1 MKKNNFKIVKIDKSK
16 NLFNYEKK
24 ILINELILD
33 LKLGYYDFE
42 KEKAQKVKFSLEI
55 DYQDK
60 KPSNDKDIKSIVN
73 YGTIVKF
80 ITKLIKKKHY
90 NFLETLAEAV
100 FDELFKDKR
109 IAKIMLKIEKLE
121 ILKQCSSVGIQI
133 TKKEVMISSEIGKE
147 VIKKELPLIPK
158 LPGVYRML
166 NDKGDILYVGKAKNL
181 PNRLKSYVSEKNHII
196 RTERMLSQTR
206 KLEITTTSN
215 ESEALL
221 LEANLIKKYKPKF
234 NILLRDDKS
243 FPFIFIGNKDKWPQ
257 IKRHRG
263 KKTKKGFYF
272 GPFASAGSANWTIKM
287 IQKIFHLRVCDDTVF
302 KNRERPCILYQI
314 KRCSGPCVGYIEKNE
329 YKKTVDDAIEFVSGK
344 SRKIQKSLSDQ
355 MEKASDNLDFEKAG
369 ILRDRIKSLNI
380 IQSSQRINEANL
392 IEADVIAGY
401 KESGKTCIQVFFYR
415 SKQNWGNQAFF
426 PKHDPDEKLSDILN
440 SFVSQFYE
448 NKSVPSSI
456 ILSEE
461 IKEKILIE
469 KTLSQK
475 EEKQIDI
482 SIAKKG
488 SKLKVINQAIK
499 NAKDSLTRKLYESQ
513 NNRELFDAVANKFNL
528 ETNINLIEVYDNSH
542 IQGTNSVGALIAYGD
557 EGFIKK
563 RYRKFNIKIQKNEQD
578 DYGMMREV
586 LNRRFK
592 RAIQEKDNYLTFP
605 DLVLIDGGKG
615 QYSVARETL
624 NELGLHDLPIVA
636 IAKGKQRNS
645 GNETFFHNGKE
656 FKFIK
661 NDPTLFFL
669 QRIRDESHR
678 FAISAHRAKRKKGIS
693 KSLLDQIEGIG
704 SIRKRAL
711 LNHFGS
717 ARAVE
722 SASLDEIKSVEGV
735 EAKVAKKIYNFFH
748 E

>member
-1 MKKNNFKIVKIDKSK
+1 
-16 NLFNYEKK
+16 
-24 ILINELILD
+24 
-33 LKLGYYDFE
+33 
-42 KEKAQKVKFSLEI
+42 
-55 DYQDK
+55 
-60 KPSNDKDIKSIVN
+60 
-73 YGTIVKF
+73 
-80 ITKLIKKKHY
+80 
-90 NFLETLAEAV
+90 
-100 FDELFKDKR
+100 
-109 IAKIMLKIEKLE
+109 
-121 ILKQCSSVGIQI
+121 
-133 TKKEVMISSEIGKE
+133 MISSEIGKD
-147 VIKKELPLIPK
+147 VIKRELPLIPK

-166 NDKGDILYVGKAKNL
+166 NDKDVILYVGKAKNL

-196 RTERMLSQTR
+196 RTERMLSQT
-206 KLEITTTSN
+206 KKIEITTTSN

-243 FPFIFIGNKDKWPQ
+243 FPFIYIGSKDKWPQ
-257 IKRHRG
+257 IRKHRG
-263 KKTKKGFYF
+263 KKNKDGFFF

-314 KRCSGPCVGYIEKNE
+314 KRCSGPCVGNINE
-329 YKKTVDDAIEFVSGK
+329 NDYKKTVDSAMEFVAGK
-344 SRKIQKSLSDQ
+344 SRKIQKNLSKQ
-355 MEKASDNLDFEKAG
+355 MEDASVELDFEKAA

-426 PKHDPDEKLSDILN
+426 PKHDPDEKLNNIIN
-440 SFVSQFYE
+440 SFITQFYE
-448 NKSVPSSI
+448 NKSVPKSV
-456 ILSEE
+456 ILSED
-461 IKEKILIE
+461 IKERLLIE
-469 KTLSQK
+469 KALSKK
-475 EEKQIDI
+475 ENKQINI

-499 NAKDSLTRKLYESQ
+499 NAKDSLNRKIYESQ
-513 NNRELFDAVANKFNL
+513 NNRELFDKVSEKFNL
-528 ETNINLIEVYDNSH
+528 EPNINLIEVYDNSH
-542 IQGTNSVGALIAYGD
+542 IQGSNSVGALITYGD

-563 RYRKFNIKIQKNEQD
+563 RYRKFNIKIEKNEQD
-578 DYGMMREV
+578 DYGMMKEV

-592 RAIQEKDNYLTFP
+592 RAVEEKSNYLSFP
-605 DLVLIDGGKG
+605 DLVLVDGGKG
-615 QYSVARETL
+615 QYSVARETM
-624 NELGLHDLPIVA
+624 NELGLHDIPMIA
-636 IAKGKQRNS
+636 IAKGKMRNS

-656 FKFIK
+656 FKFSR

-669 QRIRDESHR
+669 QRLRDESHR

-693 KSLLDQIEGIG
+693 KSLLDQIDGIG
-704 SIRKRAL
+704 SVRKRAL

-722 SASLDEIKSVEGV
+722 SASLDEIKSVNGV
-735 EAKVAKKIYNFFH
+735 EEIVAKKIYNYFH

>member
-1 MKKNNFKIVKIDKSK
+1 
-16 NLFNYEKK
+16 
-24 ILINELILD
+24 
-33 LKLGYYDFE
+33 
-42 KEKAQKVKFSLEI
+42 
-55 DYQDK
+55 
-60 KPSNDKDIKSIVN
+60 
-73 YGTIVKF
+73 
-80 ITKLIKKKHY
+80 
-90 NFLETLAEAV
+90 
-100 FDELFKDKR
+100 
-109 IAKIMLKIEKLE
+109 
-121 ILKQCSSVGIQI
+121 
-133 TKKEVMISSEIGKE
+133 MISSEIGKDI
-147 VIKKELPLIPK
+147 IKRELPLIPK

-166 NDKGDILYVGKAKNL
+166 NDKDVILYVGKAKNL

-196 RTERMLSQTR
+196 RTERMLSQT
-206 KLEITTTSN
+206 KKIEITTTSN

-243 FPFIFIGNKDKWPQ
+243 FPFIYIGNKDKWPQ
-257 IKRHRG
+257 IRKHRG
-263 KKTKKGFYF
+263 KKNKNGFFF

-302 KNRERPCILYQI
+302 KNRQRPCILYQI
-314 KRCSGPCVGYIEKNE
+314 KRCSGPCVGNINE
-329 YKKTVDDAIEFVSGK
+329 NDYKKTVDSAMEFVAGK
-344 SRKIQKSLSDQ
+344 SRKIQKNLSKQ
-355 MEKASDNLDFEKAG
+355 MEVASIELDFEKAA

-426 PKHDPDEKLSDILN
+426 PKHDPDEKLNNIIN
-440 SFVSQFYE
+440 SFITQFYE
-448 NKSVPSSI
+448 NKSVPKSV
-456 ILSEE
+456 ILSED
-461 IKEKILIE
+461 IKERLLIE
-469 KTLSQK
+469 KALSKK
-475 EEKQIDI
+475 ENKQINI

-499 NAKDSLTRKLYESQ
+499 NAKDSLNRKIYESQ
-513 NNRELFDAVANKFNL
+513 NNRELFDKVSEKFNL
-528 ETNINLIEVYDNSH
+528 EPNINLIEVYDNSH
-542 IQGTNSVGALIAYGD
+542 IQGSNSVGALITYGD

-563 RYRKFNIKIQKNEQD
+563 RYRKFNIKIEKNEQD
-578 DYGMMREV
+578 DYGMMKEV

-592 RAIQEKDNYLTFP
+592 RAVEEKSNYLSFP

-615 QYSVARETL
+615 QYSVARETM
-624 NELGLHDLPIVA
+624 NELGLHDIPMIA
-636 IAKGKQRNS
+636 IAKGKMRNS

-656 FKFIK
+656 FKFSR

-669 QRIRDESHR
+669 QRLRDESHR

-693 KSLLDQIEGIG
+693 KSLLDQIDGIG
-704 SIRKRAL
+704 SVRKRAL

-722 SASLDEIKSVEGV
+722 SASLDEIKSVNGV
-735 EAKVAKKIYNFFH
+735 EEIVAKKIYNYFH

>member
-1 MKKNNFKIVKIDKSK
+1 
-16 NLFNYEKK
+16 
-24 ILINELILD
+24 
-33 LKLGYYDFE
+33 
-42 KEKAQKVKFSLEI
+42 
-55 DYQDK
+55 
-60 KPSNDKDIKSIVN
+60 
-73 YGTIVKF
+73 
-80 ITKLIKKKHY
+80 
-90 NFLETLAEAV
+90 
-100 FDELFKDKR
+100 
-109 IAKIMLKIEKLE
+109 
-121 ILKQCSSVGIQI
+121 
-133 TKKEVMISSEIGKE
+133 MISSDIGKE

-158 LPGVYRML
+158 LPGVYKML
-166 NDKGDILYVGKAKNL
+166 NDKEQILYVGKAKNL

-196 RTERMLSQTR
+196 RTERMLSQT
-206 KLEITTTSN
+206 KKIEITTTSN

-221 LEANLIKKYKPKF
+221 LEANLIKKHKPKF

-243 FPFIFIGNKDKWPQ
+243 FPFIFIGNKEKWSQ

-263 KKTKKGFYF
+263 KKIKEGFYF

-302 KNRERPCILYQI
+302 KNRKRPCILYQI
-314 KRCSGPCVGYIEKNE
+314 KRCSGPCVGYIDINE

-344 SRKIQKSLSDQ
+344 SRKIQKSLSNQ
-355 MEKASDNLDFEKAG
+355 MEKASESLDFEKAG

-392 IEADVIAGY
+392 VEADVIAAY
-401 KESGKTCIQVFFYR
+401 KESGQTCVQVFFYR

-426 PKHDPDEKLSDILN
+426 PKHDPDENLSNILN

-456 ILSEE
+456 ILSQE

-469 KTLSQK
+469 QTLSQK
-475 EEKQIDI
+475 EDKQVNI
-482 SIAKKG
+482 SVAKKG

-499 NAKDSLTRKLYESQ
+499 NAKDGLNRKLYEAQ
-513 NNRELFDAVANKFNL
+513 NNRELFESVISKFNL
-528 ETNINLIEVYDNSH
+528 ETNISLIEVYDNSH
-542 IQGTNSVGALIAYGD
+542 IQGTDSVGALISYGED
-557 EGFIKK
+557 GFIKK
-563 RYRKFNIKIQKNEQD
+563 RYRKFNIKMKKNEQD

-586 LNRRFK
+586 FTRRFK
-592 RAIQEKDNYLTFP
+592 RAVQEKEGHLSFP
-605 DLVLIDGGKG
+605 DLIFVDGGKG

-624 NELGLHDLPIVA
+624 NELGLHDIPLIA
-636 IAKGKQRNS
+636 IAKGRFRNS

-656 FKFIK
+656 YKFLK

-678 FAISAHRAKRKKGIS
+678 FAISAHRARRKKGIS

-704 SIRKRAL
+704 SIRKRSL

-735 EAKVAKKIYNFFH
+735 EEKVAKKIYNFFH

>member
-1 MKKNNFKIVKIDKSK
+1 MK
-16 NLFNYEKK
+16 
-24 ILINELILD
+24 
-33 LKLGYYDFE
+33 
-42 KEKAQKVKFSLEI
+42 
-55 DYQDK
+55 
-60 KPSNDKDIKSIVN
+60 
-73 YGTIVKF
+73 
-80 ITKLIKKKHY
+80 
-90 NFLETLAEAV
+90 
-100 FDELFKDKR
+100 
-109 IAKIMLKIEKLE
+109 
-121 ILKQCSSVGIQI
+121 SSD
-133 TKKEVMISSEIGKE
+133 IGKE

-166 NDKGDILYVGKAKNL
+166 NSKNEILYIGKAKNL
-181 PNRLKSYVSEKNHII
+181 PNRLKSYISEKNQII
-196 RTERMLSQTR
+196 RTERMLSQTKR
-206 KLEITTTSN
+206 LEITTTSN

-221 LEANLIKKYKPKF
+221 LEANLIKKYKPRF

-243 FPFIFIGNKDKWPQ
+243 FPFIFIGNEDKWPQ

-263 KKTKKGFYF
+263 KKDKKGFFF

-314 KRCSGPCVGYIEKNE
+314 KRCSGPCVGYIKEKD
-329 YKKTVDDAIEFVSGK
+329 YKQTVDDAIEFVSGK
-344 SRKIQKSLSDQ
+344 SRRIQKNLSSQ
-355 MEKASDNLDFEKAG
+355 MEKASEDLDFERAS

-392 IEADVIAGY
+392 TEADVIAGY

-415 SKQNWGNQAFF
+415 SKQNWGNQAFY
-426 PKHDPDEKLSDILN
+426 PKHDPDENLKEILN

-461 IKEKILIE
+461 IREEALIE
-469 KTLSQK
+469 KTLSKK
-475 EEKQIDI
+475 ENKQINI

-488 SKLKVINQAIK
+488 SKLKVVNQAIK
-499 NAKDSLTRKLYESQ
+499 NAKDSLNRKLYESQ
-513 NNRELFDAVANKFNL
+513 NNKEVFESVAKKFDL

-542 IQGTNSVGALIAYGD
+542 IQGTNSVGALISYGE

-563 RYRKFNIKIQKNEQD
+563 RYRKFNIKIQKNKQD
-578 DYGMMREV
+578 DFGMMKEV

-592 RAIQEKDNYLTFP
+592 KAIQEKDNFLTFP
-605 DLVLIDGGKG
+605 DLVLVDGGKG
-615 QYSVARETL
+615 QYSAARECL
-624 NELGLHDLPIVA
+624 NELGLHDIPVIA
-636 IAKGKQRNS
+636 IAKGKFRNS

-656 FKFIK
+656 FKFAK

-678 FAISAHRAKRKKGIS
+678 FAISAHRAKRKKGMS
-693 KSLLDQIEGIG
+693 QSLLDQIDGIG

-722 SASLDEIKSVEGV
+722 SASLDEIQSVEGV
-735 EAKVAKKIYNFFH
+735 EEKVAKKIYNYFH

>member
-1 MKKNNFKIVKIDKSK
+1 MK
-16 NLFNYEKK
+16 
-24 ILINELILD
+24 
-33 LKLGYYDFE
+33 
-42 KEKAQKVKFSLEI
+42 
-55 DYQDK
+55 
-60 KPSNDKDIKSIVN
+60 
-73 YGTIVKF
+73 
-80 ITKLIKKKHY
+80 
-90 NFLETLAEAV
+90 
-100 FDELFKDKR
+100 
-109 IAKIMLKIEKLE
+109 
-121 ILKQCSSVGIQI
+121 SSD
-133 TKKEVMISSEIGKE
+133 IGKE

-166 NDKGDILYVGKAKNL
+166 NSKNEILYIGKAKNL
-181 PNRLKSYVSEKNHII
+181 PNRLKSYISEKNQII
-196 RTERMLSQTR
+196 RTERMLSQTKR
-206 KLEITTTSN
+206 LEITTTSN

-221 LEANLIKKYKPKF
+221 LEANLIKKNKPRF

-243 FPFIFIGNKDKWPQ
+243 FPFIYIGNEDKWPQ

-263 KKTKKGFYF
+263 KKDKKGFFF

-314 KRCSGPCVGYIEKNE
+314 KRCSGPCVGYIKEKD
-329 YKKTVDDAIEFVSGK
+329 YKQTVDDAIEFVSGK
-344 SRKIQKSLSDQ
+344 SRRIQKNLSSQ
-355 MEKASDNLDFEKAG
+355 MEKASEDLDFERAS

-392 IEADVIAGY
+392 TEADVIAGY

-415 SKQNWGNQAFF
+415 SKQNWGNQAFY
-426 PKHDPDEKLSDILN
+426 PKHDPDENLKEILN

-461 IKEKILIE
+461 IREKALIE
-469 KTLSQK
+469 KTLSKK
-475 EEKQIDI
+475 ENKQINI

-488 SKLKVINQAIK
+488 SKLKLVNQAIK
-499 NAKDSLTRKLYESQ
+499 NAKDSLNRKLYESQ
-513 NNRELFDAVANKFNL
+513 NNKEVFESVAKKFDL

-542 IQGTNSVGALIAYGD
+542 IQGTNSVGALISYGE

-563 RYRKFNIKIQKNEQD
+563 RYRKFNIKIQRNKQD
-578 DYGMMREV
+578 DFGMMKEV

-592 RAIQEKDNYLTFP
+592 KAIQEKDNFLTFP
-605 DLVLIDGGKG
+605 DLVLVDGGKG
-615 QYSVARETL
+615 QYSAARECL
-624 NELGLHDLPIVA
+624 NELGLHDIPVIA
-636 IAKGKQRNS
+636 IAKGKFRNS

-656 FKFIK
+656 FKFAK

-678 FAISAHRAKRKKGIS
+678 FAISAHRAKRKKGMS
-693 KSLLDQIEGIG
+693 QSLLDQIDGIG

-722 SASLDEIKSVEGV
+722 SASLDEIQSVEGV
-735 EAKVAKKIYNFFH
+735 EEKVAKKIYNYFH

>member
-1 MKKNNFKIVKIDKSK
+1 
-16 NLFNYEKK
+16 
-24 ILINELILD
+24 
-33 LKLGYYDFE
+33 
-42 KEKAQKVKFSLEI
+42 
-55 DYQDK
+55 
-60 KPSNDKDIKSIVN
+60 
-73 YGTIVKF
+73 
-80 ITKLIKKKHY
+80 
-90 NFLETLAEAV
+90 
-100 FDELFKDKR
+100 
-109 IAKIMLKIEKLE
+109 
-121 ILKQCSSVGIQI
+121 
-133 TKKEVMISSEIGKE
+133 MISSEIGKE

-166 NDKGDILYVGKAKNL
+166 NDKGEILYVGKAKNL
-181 PNRLKSYVSEKNHII
+181 PNRLKSYIAEKNHII
-196 RTERMLSQTR
+196 RTERMLSQTK

-221 LEANLIKKYKPKF
+221 LEANLIKKHKPKF

-243 FPFIFIGNKDKWPQ
+243 FPFIFIGNKDVWPQ
-257 IKRHRG
+257 IRRHRG
-263 KKTKKGFYF
+263 KKTKEGFYF

-314 KRCSGPCVGYIEKNE
+314 KRCSGPCVGYVEKE
-329 YKKTVDDAIEFVSGK
+329 DYKKTVDDAIEFVSGK

-355 MEKASDNLDFEKAG
+355 MEKASEDLDFEKAV

-426 PKHDPDEKLSDILN
+426 PKHDPDESLSNILN

-456 ILSEE
+456 IISEE
-461 IKEKILIE
+461 IKEKNLIE
-469 KTLSQK
+469 KTLSKK
-475 EEKQIDI
+475 EGKQVNL
-482 SIAKKG
+482 SVAKKG
-488 SKLKVINQAIK
+488 SKLKVINQATK
-499 NAKDSLTRKLYESQ
+499 NARESLNRKLYESQ
-513 NNRELFDAVANKFNL
+513 NNRELFDSVASKFNL

-542 IQGTNSVGALIAYGD
+542 IQGTNSVGALIAFGE

-563 RYRKFNIKIQKNEQD
+563 RYRKFNIKSKKNEQD

-592 RAIQEKDNYLTFP
+592 RAIQEKDNYLSFP
-605 DLVLIDGGKG
+605 DLVIVDGGKG
-615 QYSVARETL
+615 QYSVARDSL
-624 NELGLHDLPIVA
+624 NELGLHEIPIIA
-636 IAKGKQRNS
+636 IAKGKFRNS

-656 FKFIK
+656 YKFNK

-678 FAISAHRAKRKKGIS
+678 FAISAHRAKRKRGIS

-722 SASLDEIKSVEGV
+722 SASLDEIKSVDGV
-735 EAKVAKKIYNFFH
+735 EEKVAKKIYNFFH

>member
-1 MKKNNFKIVKIDKSK
+1 MKKNNLKVVKIDKNKS
-16 NLFNYEKK
+16 LFNYEKK

-60 KPSNDKDIKSIVN
+60 NPSNDKDLRSIVN
-73 YGTIVKF
+73 YATIVKL
-80 ITKLIKKKHY
+80 IKKLIKKKHY

-100 FDELFKDKR
+100 FNELFKDKR
-109 IAKIMLKIEKLE
+109 IGKIMLKIEKME
-121 ILKQCSSVGIQI
+121 ILKECSSVGIQI

-147 VIKKELPLIPK
+147 VIKKELPLVPK

-181 PNRLKSYVSEKNHII
+181 PNRLKSYVAEKNHII

-221 LEANLIKKYKPKF
+221 LEANLIKKHKPKF

-263 KKTKKGFYF
+263 KKTKEGFYF

-287 IQKIFHLRVCDDTVF
+287 IQKIFHLRVCDDNVF
-302 KNRERPCILYQI
+302 KNRQRPCILYQI
-314 KRCSGPCVGYIEKNE
+314 KRCSGPCVGYVEKNE

-355 MEKASDNLDFEKAG
+355 MEKASDNLDFEKAV

-426 PKHDPDEKLSDILN
+426 QSMILM
-440 SFVSQFYE
+440 
-448 NKSVPSSI
+448 
-456 ILSEE
+456 
-461 IKEKILIE
+461 
-469 KTLSQK
+469 
-475 EEKQIDI
+475 
-482 SIAKKG
+482 
-488 SKLKVINQAIK
+488 K
-499 NAKDSLTRKLYESQ
+499 N
-513 NNRELFDAVANKFNL
+513 
-528 ETNINLIEVYDNSH
+528 
-542 IQGTNSVGALIAYGD
+542 
-557 EGFIKK
+557 
-563 RYRKFNIKIQKNEQD
+563 
-578 DYGMMREV
+578 
-586 LNRRFK
+586 
-592 RAIQEKDNYLTFP
+592 
-605 DLVLIDGGKG
+605 
-615 QYSVARETL
+615 
-624 NELGLHDLPIVA
+624 
-636 IAKGKQRNS
+636 
-645 GNETFFHNGKE
+645 
-656 FKFIK
+656 
-661 NDPTLFFL
+661 
-669 QRIRDESHR
+669 
-678 FAISAHRAKRKKGIS
+678 
-693 KSLLDQIEGIG
+693 
-704 SIRKRAL
+704 
-711 LNHFGS
+711 
-717 ARAVE
+717 
-722 SASLDEIKSVEGV
+722 
-735 EAKVAKKIYNFFH
+735 
-748 E
+748 

>member
-1 MKKNNFKIVKIDKSK
+1 MGYKS
-16 NLFNYEKK
+16 
-24 ILINELILD
+24 
-33 LKLGYYDFE
+33 
-42 KEKAQKVKFSLEI
+42 Q
-55 DYQDK
+55 
-60 KPSNDKDIKSIVN
+60 
-73 YGTIVKF
+73 
-80 ITKLIKKKHY
+80 
-90 NFLETLAEAV
+90 
-100 FDELFKDKR
+100 
-109 IAKIMLKIEKLE
+109 
-121 ILKQCSSVGIQI
+121 
-133 TKKEVMISSEIGKE
+133 KKEVMISSEIGKE
-147 VIKKELPLIPK
+147 IIKKELPLIPK
-158 LPGVYRML
+158 LPGVYKML
-166 NDKGDILYVGKAKNL
+166 SDKDQILYVGKAKNL

-206 KLEITTTSN
+206 KIEITTTSN

-221 LEANLIKKYKPKF
+221 LEANLIKKHKPKF

-243 FPFIFIGNKDKWPQ
+243 FPFIFIGNKDRWSQ

-263 KKTKKGFYF
+263 KKTKEGFYF

-314 KRCSGPCVGYIEKNE
+314 KRCSGPCVGYIDESE
-329 YKKTVDDAIEFVSGK
+329 YKRTVDDAIEFVSGK
-344 SRKIQKSLSDQ
+344 SRKIQKNLSDQ
-355 MEKASDNLDFEKAG
+355 MEKASESLDFEKAG

-392 IEADVIAGY
+392 VEADVIAAY
-401 KESGKTCIQVFFYR
+401 KESGQTCIQVFFYR

-426 PKHDPDEKLSDILN
+426 PKHDPDENLGNILN

-456 ILSEE
+456 ILSQE

-469 KTLSQK
+469 QTLSQK
-475 EEKQIDI
+475 EGKQVNI
-482 SIAKKG
+482 SVAKKG

-499 NAKDSLTRKLYESQ
+499 NAKDSLNRKLHETQ
-513 NNRELFDAVANKFNL
+513 NNRELFESVVAKFNL

-542 IQGTNSVGALIAYGD
+542 IQGTNSVGALISYGD

-563 RYRKFNIKIQKNEQD
+563 RYRKFNIKMKKNEQD
-578 DYGMMREV
+578 DYGMMKEV
-586 LNRRFK
+586 LTRRFK
-592 RAIQEKDNYLTFP
+592 KAVQEKEGHLSFP
-605 DLVLIDGGKG
+605 DLIFVDGGKG

-624 NELGLHDLPIVA
+624 NELGLHDIPLIA
-636 IAKGKQRNS
+636 IAKGKFRNS

-656 FKFIK
+656 YKFSK

-678 FAISAHRAKRKKGIS
+678 FAISAHRARRKKGIS

-735 EAKVAKKIYNFFH
+735 EEKVAKKIYNFFH

>member
-1 MKKNNFKIVKIDKSK
+1 MV
-16 NLFNYEKK
+16 
-24 ILINELILD
+24 
-33 LKLGYYDFE
+33 
-42 KEKAQKVKFSLEI
+42 
-55 DYQDK
+55 
-60 KPSNDKDIKSIVN
+60 
-73 YGTIVKF
+73 
-80 ITKLIKKKHY
+80 
-90 NFLETLAEAV
+90 
-100 FDELFKDKR
+100 
-109 IAKIMLKIEKLE
+109 
-121 ILKQCSSVGIQI
+121 SSD
-133 TKKEVMISSEIGKE
+133 IGKQ
-147 VIKKELPLIPK
+147 VIKKEIPLVPK

-166 NDKGDILYVGKAKNL
+166 NAKNEVLYVGKAKNL

-196 RTERMLSQTR
+196 RTERMLSQTT

-221 LEANLIKKYKPKF
+221 LEANLIKKFKPRF

-263 KKTKKGFYF
+263 KKNKEGFFF

-287 IQKIFHLRVCDDTVF
+287 IQKIFQLRVCDDTVF

-314 KRCSGPCVGYIEKNE
+314 KRCSGPCVGYVKEDD
-329 YKKTVDDAIEFVSGK
+329 YKKSVEDAIEFVSGK
-344 SRKIQKSLSDQ
+344 SRKIQKNLSLE
-355 MEKASDNLDFEKAG
+355 MEKSSEDLDFEKAA

-380 IQSSQRINEANL
+380 IQSSQRVNEANL
-392 IEADVIAGY
+392 VEADVIAGY
-401 KESGKTCIQVFFYR
+401 KESGKTCVQVFFYR

-426 PKHDPDEKLSDILN
+426 PKHDPDETLNEILN
-440 SFVSQFYE
+440 SFLSQFYE

-456 ILSEE
+456 IISEE
-461 IKEKILIE
+461 IKEKDLIE
-469 KTLSQK
+469 KALTKK
-475 EEKQIDI
+475 EGKQISI
-482 SIAKKG
+482 SVAKKG
-488 SKLKVINQAIK
+488 SKLNVINQAIK
-499 NAKDSLTRKLYESQ
+499 NAKDSLNRKIYESQ
-513 NNRELFDAVANKFNL
+513 NNKELFDEVTRKFDL
-528 ETNINLIEVYDNSH
+528 ENNINLVEVYDNSH
-542 IQGTNSVGALIAYGD
+542 IQGSNSVGALITYGE

-563 RYRKFNIKIQKNEQD
+563 RYRKFNIKIEKNEQD

-592 RAIQEKDNYLTFP
+592 RAVQEKDNYLTMP

-615 QYSVARETL
+615 QYSVARETM
-624 NELGLHDLPIVA
+624 NELGLHDIPIVA
-636 IAKGKQRNS
+636 IAKGKFRNS

-656 FKFIK
+656 FKFEK

-669 QRIRDESHR
+669 QRIRDEAHR
-678 FAISAHRAKRKKGIS
+678 FAISAHRAKRKKGINR
-693 KSLLDQIEGIG
+693 SLLDQIEGIG

-735 EAKVAKKIYNFFH
+735 EEKVAKKIYNFFH

>member
-1 MKKNNFKIVKIDKSK
+1 
-16 NLFNYEKK
+16 
-24 ILINELILD
+24 
-33 LKLGYYDFE
+33 
-42 KEKAQKVKFSLEI
+42 
-55 DYQDK
+55 
-60 KPSNDKDIKSIVN
+60 
-73 YGTIVKF
+73 
-80 ITKLIKKKHY
+80 
-90 NFLETLAEAV
+90 
-100 FDELFKDKR
+100 
-109 IAKIMLKIEKLE
+109 
-121 ILKQCSSVGIQI
+121 
-133 TKKEVMISSEIGKE
+133 MISSETGKE

-166 NDKGDILYVGKAKNL
+166 NEKGDILYVGKAKNL
-181 PNRLKSYVSEKNHII
+181 PNRLKSYVAEKNHII

-243 FPFIFIGNKDKWPQ
+243 FPFIFIGNKDQWPQ

-263 KKTKKGFYF
+263 KKTKEGFYF

-302 KNRERPCILYQI
+302 KNRQRPCILYQI
-314 KRCSGPCVGYIEKNE
+314 KRCSGPCVGYIEKDE

-344 SRKIQKSLSDQ
+344 SRKIQKNLSEL
-355 MEKASDNLDFEKAG
+355 MEKASENLDFEKAV

-475 EEKQIDI
+475 EEKQINI
-482 SIAKKG
+482 SVAKKG
-488 SKLKVINQAIK
+488 SKLKVIHQAIK
-499 NAKDSLTRKLYESQ
+499 NAKDSLNRKLYESQ
-513 NNRELFDAVANKFNL
+513 NNKELFDSVASKFNL
-528 ETNINLIEVYDNSH
+528 ETSINLIEVYDNSH

-563 RYRKFNIKIQKNEQD
+563 RYRKFNIKLEQNEQD

-592 RAIQEKDNYLTFP
+592 RAIQEKDNYLAFP
-605 DLVLIDGGKG
+605 DLVVVDGGKG

-636 IAKGKQRNS
+636 IAKGKLRNS

-656 FKFIK
+656 FKFEK

-735 EAKVAKKIYNFFH
+735 EVKVAKKIYNFFH

>member
-1 MKKNNFKIVKIDKSK
+1 MK
-16 NLFNYEKK
+16 
-24 ILINELILD
+24 
-33 LKLGYYDFE
+33 
-42 KEKAQKVKFSLEI
+42 
-55 DYQDK
+55 
-60 KPSNDKDIKSIVN
+60 
-73 YGTIVKF
+73 
-80 ITKLIKKKHY
+80 
-90 NFLETLAEAV
+90 
-100 FDELFKDKR
+100 
-109 IAKIMLKIEKLE
+109 
-121 ILKQCSSVGIQI
+121 SSD
-133 TKKEVMISSEIGKE
+133 IGKE

-166 NDKGDILYVGKAKNL
+166 NSKNEILYIGKAKNL
-181 PNRLKSYVSEKNHII
+181 PNRLKSYISEKNQII
-196 RTERMLSQTR
+196 RTERMLSQTKR
-206 KLEITTTSN
+206 LEITTTSN

-221 LEANLIKKYKPKF
+221 LEANLIKKYKPRF

-243 FPFIFIGNKDKWPQ
+243 FPFIFIGNEDKWPQ

-263 KKTKKGFYF
+263 KKDRKGFFF

-314 KRCSGPCVGYIEKNE
+314 KRCSGPCVGYIKEKD
-329 YKKTVDDAIEFVSGK
+329 YKQTVDDAIEFVSGK
-344 SRKIQKSLSDQ
+344 SRRIQKNLSSQ
-355 MEKASDNLDFEKAG
+355 MEKASEDLDFERAS

-392 IEADVIAGY
+392 TEADVIAGY

-415 SKQNWGNQAFF
+415 SKQNWGNQAFY
-426 PKHDPDEKLSDILN
+426 PKHDPDENLKEILN

-461 IKEKILIE
+461 IREKALIE
-469 KTLSQK
+469 KTLSKK
-475 EEKQIDI
+475 ENKQINI

-488 SKLKVINQAIK
+488 SKLKVVNQAIK
-499 NAKDSLTRKLYESQ
+499 NAKDSLNRKLYESQ
-513 NNRELFDAVANKFNL
+513 NNKEVFESVAKKFDL

-542 IQGTNSVGALIAYGD
+542 IQGTNSVGALISYGE

-563 RYRKFNIKIQKNEQD
+563 RYRKFNIKIQKNKQD
-578 DYGMMREV
+578 DFGMMKEV

-592 RAIQEKDNYLTFP
+592 KAIQEKDNFLTFP
-605 DLVLIDGGKG
+605 DLVLVDGGKG
-615 QYSVARETL
+615 QYSAARECL
-624 NELGLHDLPIVA
+624 NELGLHDIPVIA
-636 IAKGKQRNS
+636 IAKGKFRNS
-645 GNETFFHNGKE
+645 GNETFFHNGQE
-656 FKFIK
+656 FKFAK

-678 FAISAHRAKRKKGIS
+678 FAISAHRAKRKKGMS
-693 KSLLDQIEGIG
+693 QSLLDQIDGIG

-722 SASLDEIKSVEGV
+722 SASLDEIQSVEGV
-735 EAKVAKKIYNFFH
+735 EEKVAKKIYNYFH

>member
-1 MKKNNFKIVKIDKSK
+1 
-16 NLFNYEKK
+16 
-24 ILINELILD
+24 
-33 LKLGYYDFE
+33 
-42 KEKAQKVKFSLEI
+42 
-55 DYQDK
+55 
-60 KPSNDKDIKSIVN
+60 
-73 YGTIVKF
+73 
-80 ITKLIKKKHY
+80 
-90 NFLETLAEAV
+90 
-100 FDELFKDKR
+100 
-109 IAKIMLKIEKLE
+109 
-121 ILKQCSSVGIQI
+121 
-133 TKKEVMISSEIGKE
+133 MISSEIGKE
-147 VIKKELPLIPK
+147 VIKKELSLVPK

-166 NDKGDILYVGKAKNL
+166 NEKNEILYVGKAKNL

-221 LEANLIKKYKPKF
+221 LEANLIKKFKPKF

-263 KKTKKGFYF
+263 KKTKEGFYF

-314 KRCSGPCVGYIEKNE
+314 KRCSGPCVGYVEKSD
-329 YKKTVDDAIEFVSGK
+329 YQQTVDDAIEFVSGK
-344 SRKIQKSLSDQ
+344 SRKIQKNLSSQ
-355 MEKASDNLDFEKAG
+355 MERASEELDFEKAV
-369 ILRDRIKSLNI
+369 ILRDRIKALNI

-392 IEADVIAGY
+392 VEADVIAGY

-426 PKHDPDEKLSDILN
+426 PKHDPDEKLGDILN

-448 NKSVPSSI
+448 NKSVPSAI
-456 ILSEE
+456 ILSED
-461 IKEKILIE
+461 IKEKVLIE
-469 KTLSQK
+469 KTLTQK
-475 EEKQIDI
+475 EGKQINI
-482 SIAKKG
+482 SVAKKG
-488 SKLKVINQAIK
+488 SKLKVVNQAIK
-499 NAKDSLTRKLYESQ
+499 NAKDSLNRKLYESQ
-513 NNRELFDAVANKFNL
+513 NNRELFDEIAKKFNL

-557 EGFIKK
+557 EGFVKK
-563 RYRKFNIKIQKNEQD
+563 RYRKFNIKYKKNEQD

-592 RAIQEKDNYLTFP
+592 RAVQEKDNYLSFP
-605 DLVLIDGGKG
+605 DLVLVDGGKG
-615 QYSVARETL
+615 QYSVARESL
-624 NELGLHDLPIVA
+624 NELGLHDIPIIA
-636 IAKGKQRNS
+636 IAKGKFRNS

-656 FKFIK
+656 YKFSK

-704 SIRKRAL
+704 AIRKRAL

-717 ARAVE
+717 ARSVE

-735 EAKVAKKIYNFFH
+735 EEKVAKKIYNFFH